1 MISEEKVK
9 IMTEMARYEK
19 EYGNEDFRINQYT
32 ENDYIC
38 LETMKMSV
46 AITVAFFG
54 IMGLLCFFQLDVIIT
69 SLREGN
75 FITPLAL
82 IMVMYMVGF
91 LLYLHFIRNRAVKH
105 YQEVEARIKIYDN
118 YLENLMKLY
127 EEKENEDVSPT
138 IAPEE
143 ENDGQNINL

>member
-19 EYGNEDFRINQYT
+19 QYGNEDFRINQYT
-32 ENDYIC
+32 EDDYVR

-54 IMGLLCFFQLDVIIT
+54 IMGLLCLFQMDVIIML
-69 SLREGN
+69 LREGK
-75 FITPLAL
+75 FIPPLTV
-82 IMVMYMVGF
+82 IVVMHMVIF
-91 LLYLHFIRNRAVKH
+91 LLYLQFIRKRSVKH

-118 YLENLMKLY
+118 HLENLMRLY
-127 EEKENEDVSPT
+127 KEKENEDVSPT

-143 ENDGQNINL
+143 ENDGQIINL

>member
-1 MISEEKVK
+1 MISEEKAK

-19 EYGNEDFRINQYT
+19 QYGNEDFRINQYT

-91 LLYLHFIRNRAVKH
+91 LLYLHFI
-105 YQEVEARIKIYDN
+105 
-118 YLENLMKLY
+118 
-127 EEKENEDVSPT
+127 
-138 IAPEE
+138 
-143 ENDGQNINL
+143 